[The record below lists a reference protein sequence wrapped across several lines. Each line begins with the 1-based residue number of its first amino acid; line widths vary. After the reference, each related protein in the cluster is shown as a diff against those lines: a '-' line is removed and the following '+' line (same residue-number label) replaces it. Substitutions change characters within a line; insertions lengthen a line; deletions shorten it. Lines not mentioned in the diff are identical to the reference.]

1 MLAEPIEPRAISGQ
15 EQEVDTRPIWPG
27 RPEVIYT
34 NYLATKEAWLA
45 TYPIVEPSDYYR
57 EAGLKVWGRRYYE
70 EQRAYMPMDRLDL
83 STGTVIRQR
92 LNRWS
97 NKEVEAY
104 LDYQDQLDQEAEAEE
119 QLQGFGGRNKEHII
133 AEGRAK
139 ARKEARI
146 YRFVDGCDNV
156 DRNRANELASLV

>member
-1 MLAEPIEPRAISGQ
+1 
-15 EQEVDTRPIWPG
+15 
-27 RPEVIYT
+27 
-34 NYLATKEAWLA
+34 
-45 TYPIVEPSDYYR
+45 
-57 EAGLKVWGRRYYE
+57 
-70 EQRAYMPMDRLDL
+70 MDRLDL
-83 STGTVIRQR
+83 SASIVIRQR

-119 QLQGFGGRNKEHII
+119 QLQGFGGRSKERII

-146 YRFVDGCDNV
+146 YRFVDSCDDV